1 VFETMKNKKI
11 SLLLILILSLFK
23 LSYSEED
30 LFKIAKIRASSK
42 TIEKSINSALKFYND
57 GLYSKAIETA
67 SNLINNE
74 TLDDLNYELVNFIL
88 VHSLYK
94 SRQEEKCLNM

>member
-1 VFETMKNKKI
+1 MKNKKI

-42 TIEKSINSALKFYND
+42 TTEKSISSALKFYND

-74 TLDDLNYELVNFIL
+74 TLDDLNYELVNFIW
-88 VHSLYK
+88 YIPCIK
-94 SRQEEKCLNM
+94 TDKKKKCLNM